1 MCMNDTDLLQLTLVS
16 FITETSQDMITLGQL
31 VEQQDQEGIMEMS
44 HKLAGRIGQV
54 GNMAL
59 SVKLRKI
66 EKTLKQPCDLSKEI
80 IELNLIMKE
89 IQDQIEAVE
98 KYSNQSIN

>member
-1 MCMNDTDLLQLTLVS
+1 MC
-16 FITETSQDMITLGQL
+16 
-31 VEQQDQEGIMEMS
+31 

-66 EKTLKQPCDLSKEI
+66 EKALKQPCDLSKEI

-89 IQDQIEAVE
+89 IQEQIEAVE
-98 KYSNQSIN
+98 KYSNQLNN